1 MNYLLDTQIF
11 LWWLAKD
18 KKLKESIKKIIADPQ
33 NTIYVSVTNAWEISI
48 KYKIGK
54 LPLKTTLEKCFE
66 VTKFPIIN
74 INLQHIL
81 QLDKLPLIHKDP
93 FDRLLIAQSM
103 IENLTLITSDPKIW
117 QYKIDLLKV

>member
-103 IENLTLITSDPKIW
+103 IENLTLITSNPKIW